1 MTTTQ
6 IFKNSTG
13 LHIEG
18 NLIAG
23 DYLAD
28 LVTGSIKGQA
38 PEDFGFAK
46 ADKLADEIATVWGEA
61 KKFWAGFKKSREESS
76 FSESGTTETR
86 KAWVVPLLYNLG
98 YLPSFRGE
106 VEVIDGQ
113 SFAISHRAGMPS
125 PPSPLS
131 QKGRGGERESEILSP
146 SPRGRGARGEGEPP
160 IHITG
165 CRIRLDHK
173 PPSGNPRL
181 SAHGLMQEYL
191 NRTEHLWGIT
201 TNGLQWRLLRDSSLM
216 TRLTYIEF
224 DLEQILEGENFA
236 DFGLFY
242 RLFHRS
248 RLPIG
253 MDDAHECLLEFYH
266 QETLQQGGRVRDRL
280 RDGVERA
287 IAQLGNGFLQHPK
300 NQVLRDKFA
309 AKEISDRDFYRQIL
323 LLIYRLLF
331 LMVAESRNLLLT
343 GEDPEKVRIY
353 EEYYSIERLRAL
365 AEKAI
370 VPRREGFQDLWQG
383 LRVTFC
389 LFDENWRGELLGLSP
404 LNGDLFGSTTLP
416 ELNVSALDN
425 YDLMVV
431 IRNLSLYAPTDK
443 TQLRRVNYAALDVE
457 ELGSVYES
465 LLDFHPQVSLS
476 QGKYEFLLVA
486 GSDRKTTGAYY
497 TPSELVAQL
506 VKSALEPVIAERMNE
521 AKNSLTPQP
530 PLPRGEGEQD
540 EFQNPSPSGRGA
552 GVRDSWEISD
562 DLRKK
567 MQDVARQ
574 FRKEPTQSEAIL
586 WEAIRNRKLE
596 NRKFRRQHPIGTFIV
611 DFFCREENLIVEV
624 DGLIHESQQELD
636 RQRQGLLESLGL
648 HFVRVSSQQVE
659 TSLFETLETI
669 KQSFLLPSPS
679 GRGAG
684 GEGLQQLQESALLSI
699 KVCDPACGSGHFLLA
714 AARRIGKELAK
725 VRTGEAAPSPEPLR
739 EATRDVIQ
747 HCIYGVDINPLAVDL
762 CKVAL
767 WIEGF
772 AKGMPLNFLD
782 HRIKCG
788 NSLVGVLNLDVL
800 KEGIPD
806 EAFKAVTGDDK
817 ALSSI
822 KKKANKQE
830 RLKDLK
836 GQLSTAGQ
844 LDDDLAEI
852 ASAWQELDRIPE
864 NTPEFVKQ
872 KKERYEANQRDRKW
886 WRSRS
891 ACNLWTA
898 AFFMP
903 LTEQNLQLLPT
914 TAALVRLLNEEIPS
928 PPSPL
933 SQKGRGG
940 TGTEENLAPLSPLGR
955 GAGGEGL
962 PAIGIRDI
970 VDAANQL
977 ASEKGFFHWALEFPD
992 VFENDGFDCILGNP
1006 PWERIKLQEKE
1017 FFALRDGEIAKAAN
1031 KSEREKLIKALPTQK
1046 PELAREFEAAKHDA
1060 EAQSKFIRESNRF
1073 PLTAVGDVNTY
1084 AVFSETA
1091 RDLIAGNGR
1100 AGIIVPTGIAT
1111 DDTTK
1116 KFFSDLVQK
1125 QSLDSL
1131 IGFENE
1137 AFIFSEVHNAFKF
1150 CALVITGKA
1159 RIINATDFIFLCRYF
1174 FDIKEQRRHFTLT
1187 SKDIALIN
1195 PNTLTCPIFRTVVD
1209 AKIIKKIYQNI
1220 PVLENEKTG
1229 ENPWDISFM
1238 SMFHMANDSEL
1249 FHNSPSQ
1256 NTVLLYEAK
1265 MFWHYDHRFSTYE
1278 NAKQADINSGRLP
1291 QTIPEMKQDSNFDI
1305 KSRYWINRAEV
1316 ENRLAN
1322 KWNKQWLIGFRDI
1335 TTATNERT
1343 AIFSLLPRVAVGHKA
1358 PLLLTNEKV
1367 QLVLC
1372 LFSNFNSLVFDFV
1385 ARQKVGGTSFSFF
1398 IFKQLPVLPPD
1409 RYSQNDINYITPL
1422 VLELTYTA
1430 WDIKPFADDIWNP
1443 TPTRSQSEIEGSKTE
1458 THSILTQVSDKQQL
1472 GLDLELDLTGKKQ
1485 LELTTPPDPT
1495 HQTHLRQLI
1504 LEQWQA
1510 NRAAFDQDPHP
1521 PTPSPKEGEGEQDSF
1536 RTPLPTWE
1544 RGRGEGLTDNLEGI
1558 PLPPFIWHETRRA
1571 QIRAEL
1577 DAYYAK
1583 LYGLTRDEL
1592 RYILDPADIYGADF
1606 PSETFRVLKNNEM
1619 KKYGEYRTQRLVLE
1633 AWDKLG
1639 Y

>member
-1 MTTTQ
+1 MTTTP
-6 IFKNSTG
+6 IIKNSTG

-18 NLIAG
+18 NLISG

-28 LVTGSIKGQA
+28 LVTGSIKGQS
-38 PEDFGFAK
+38 PDDFGFAK
-46 ADKLADEIATVWGEA
+46 VDKLADETATVWGEA

-106 VEVIDGQ
+106 AEIVDGQ
-113 SFAISHRAGMPS
+113 SFAISHRAGDW
-125 PPSPLS
+125 
-131 QKGRGGERESEILSP
+131 GGEV
-146 SPRGRGARGEGEPP
+146 AKATTTVTPP

-165 CRIRLDHK
+165 CRIRLDQK

-236 DFGLFY
+236 EFGLFY

-248 RLPIG
+248 RLPQG

-300 NQVLRDKFA
+300 NQILRDKFV

-443 TQLRRVNYAALDVE
+443 AQLRRVNYAALDVE

-506 VKSALEPVIAERMNE
+506 VKSALEPVIAERMKDARSRALALENEDKEE
-521 AKNSLTPQP
+521 AKAL
-530 PLPRGEGEQD
+530 L
-540 EFQNPSPSGRGA
+540 
-552 GVRDSWEISD
+552 
-562 DLRKK
+562 
-567 MQDVARQ
+567 
-574 FRKEPTQSEAIL
+574 
-586 WEAIRNRKLE
+586 
-596 NRKFRRQHPIGTFIV
+596 
-611 DFFCREENLIVEV
+611 REEENNRSHAL
-624 DGLIHESQQELD
+624 
-636 RQRQGLLESLGL
+636 
-648 HFVRVSSQQVE
+648 
-659 TSLFETLETI
+659 
-669 KQSFLLPSPS
+669 
-679 GRGAG
+679 A
-684 GEGLQQLQESALLSI
+684 QESALLSI

-725 VRTGEAAPSPEPLR
+725 VRTGESAPSPEPLR

-914 TAALVRLLNEEIPS
+914 TAALVRLLNHREEA
-928 PPSPL
+928 
-933 SQKGRGG
+933 
-940 TGTEENLAPLSPLGR
+940 EENTRSRALAPKNE
-955 GAGGEGL
+955 GEEAKASL
-962 PAIGIRDI
+962 LTIQNI

-1017 FFALRDGEIAKAAN
+1017 FFASRDGEIAKAAN
-1031 KSEREKLIKALPTQK
+1031 KSEREKLIKTLPTRK

-1100 AGIIVPTGIAT
+1100 AGIIVPTGIVSN
-1111 DDTTK
+1111 DTTK
-1116 KFFSDLVQK
+1116 S
-1125 QSLDSL
+1125 
-1131 IGFENE
+1131 
-1137 AFIFSEVHNAFKF
+1137 F
-1150 CALVITGKA
+1150 C
-1159 RIINATDFIFLCRYF
+1159 
-1174 FDIKEQRRHFTLT
+1174 
-1187 SKDIALIN
+1187 
-1195 PNTLTCPIFRTVVD
+1195 
-1209 AKIIKKIYQNI
+1209 
-1220 PVLENEKTG
+1220 
-1229 ENPWDISFM
+1229 
-1238 SMFHMANDSEL
+1238 
-1249 FHNSPSQ
+1249 
-1256 NTVLLYEAK
+1256 
-1265 MFWHYDHRFSTYE
+1265 
-1278 NAKQADINSGRLP
+1278 
-1291 QTIPEMKQDSNFDI
+1291 
-1305 KSRYWINRAEV
+1305 NR
-1316 ENRLAN
+1316 
-1322 KWNKQWLIGFRDI
+1322 
-1335 TTATNERT
+1335 
-1343 AIFSLLPRVAVGHKA
+1343 
-1358 PLLLTNEKV
+1358 
-1367 QLVLC
+1367 
-1372 LFSNFNSLVFDFV
+1372 
-1385 ARQKVGGTSFSFF
+1385 
-1398 IFKQLPVLPPD
+1398 
-1409 RYSQNDINYITPL
+1409 
-1422 VLELTYTA
+1422 
-1430 WDIKPFADDIWNP
+1430 
-1443 TPTRSQSEIEGSKTE
+1443 
-1458 THSILTQVSDKQQL
+1458 
-1472 GLDLELDLTGKKQ
+1472 
-1485 LELTTPPDPT
+1485 
-1495 HQTHLRQLI
+1495 
-1504 LEQWQA
+1504 
-1510 NRAAFDQDPHP
+1510 
-1521 PTPSPKEGEGEQDSF
+1521 PKG
-1536 RTPLPTWE
+1536 
-1544 RGRGEGLTDNLEGI
+1544 
-1558 PLPPFIWHETRRA
+1558 
-1571 QIRAEL
+1571 
-1577 DAYYAK
+1577 
-1583 LYGLTRDEL
+1583 
-1592 RYILDPADIYGADF
+1592 
-1606 PSETFRVLKNNEM
+1606 
-1619 KKYGEYRTQRLVLE
+1619 
-1633 AWDKLG
+1633 
-1639 Y
+1639 